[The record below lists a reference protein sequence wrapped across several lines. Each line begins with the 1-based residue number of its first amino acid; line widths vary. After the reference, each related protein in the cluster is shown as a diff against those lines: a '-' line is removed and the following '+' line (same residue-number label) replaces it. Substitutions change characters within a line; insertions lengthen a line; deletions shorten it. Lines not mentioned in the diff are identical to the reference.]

1 MRIAM
6 FNIIGINTRLP
17 ALLAWLQA
25 AAPDVVCLQELKAEQ
40 HAFPKASL
48 QEAGY
53 HAAWVGQR
61 SWDGGAHPGPHRP
74 GRDPNRACLDGT
86 FDHPCCCAARGRGPG
101 RAGRRLQYRVTPA
114 DIYNERAWTKSALIQ
129 PEPRAQFARLVGQ
142 GWTDALRR
150 VHPEAASWT
159 FWSVFHDSY
168 ARDAGMRIDHLLLSP
183 RRQGCYGPGR

>member
-1 MRIAM
+1 M

-74 GRDPNRACLDGT
+74 GRDPNRAGVPAVL
-86 FDHPCCCAARGRGPG
+86 
-101 RAGRRLQYRVTPA
+101 AGDFNIVSTPA

>member
-1 MRIAM
+1 MGPILARIAPVVTQTALVWTERLITHAAALHGAGVPAVLAGD
-6 FNIIGINTRLP
+6 FNI
-17 ALLAWLQA
+17 
-25 AAPDVVCLQELKAEQ
+25 V
-40 HAFPKASL
+40 S
-48 QEAGY
+48 
-53 HAAWVGQR
+53 
-61 SWDGGAHPGPHRP
+61 
-74 GRDPNRACLDGT
+74 
-86 FDHPCCCAARGRGPG
+86 
-101 RAGRRLQYRVTPA
+101 TPA